1 MRMARDAP
9 SGAPTISEIVEDVV
23 GCKWTLHVLA
33 QVRAGVTRPGR
44 LVRTAPG
51 LTTKV
56 LNERLSKLVRHGV
69 LRKISYPEI
78 PPRVE
83 YQLTTLGS
91 RLNVVLDAIASLQ
104 NDVDRGLVPAAHAS
118 HAASNRKETK
128 AAASGRQRRVR
139 TPLTHD

>member
-1 MRMARDAP
+1 MQIDGPARLRKAT
-9 SGAPTISEIVEDVV
+9 TIGEIVEDVV

-44 LVRTAPG
+44 LVRTADG

-69 LRKISYPEI
+69 LEKVSYPEV

-83 YQLTTLGS
+83 YHLTTLGT
-91 RLNVVLDAIASLQ
+91 RLNGVLDAIQALQ
-104 NDVDRGLVPAAHAS
+104 EDVDA
-118 HAASNRKETK
+118 
-128 AAASGRQRRVR
+128 GRA
-139 TPLTHD
+139 L